1 MRDYREIW
9 VAKWLHRVEHTH
21 TRTYTHIHKRA
32 DGEASEWTRLFR
44 ETGNCRLFPPPS
56 LLLLFL
62 SLSPRP
68 FSPSPFLP
76 PSLRLVLSRTR
87 TDGGLSRNDLCVPMC
102 RNNRP
107 LREKTRVVGTIVSRQ
122 WWVVVVVVV
131 EVASHNH
138 QSQSF
143 GEKAA
148 GYLTSCYTPPPRVYD
163 PLTAIMQPN
172 LSLPLYNRVSRD
184 VRLFRWE
191 DLSLSLWMMQRNGLR
206 EISPVWNSYLFLS
219 RQKEENLLYSM
230 ESISNSNKE
239 IT

>member
-21 TRTYTHIHKRA
+21 TRTYTHTQARRRRSVRVNALVQGDRK
-32 DGEASEWTRLFR
+32 
-44 ETGNCRLFPPPS
+44 
-56 LLLLFL
+56 
-62 SLSPRP
+62 LSPL
-68 FSPSPFLP
+68 PSSLP
-76 PSLRLVLSRTR
+76 LSVSFCHGRVRTADFHATISAFRCAAIIGRCERKLVSLGQSFR
-87 TDGGLSRNDLCVPMC
+87 GG
-102 RNNRP
+102 
-107 LREKTRVVGTIVSRQ
+107 G
-122 WWVVVVVVV
+122 WWVVVVVVVVVVEV

>member
-1 MRDYREIW
+1 
-9 VAKWLHRVEHTH
+9 
-21 TRTYTHIHKRA
+21 
-32 DGEASEWTRLFR
+32 
-44 ETGNCRLFPPPS
+44 
-56 LLLLFL
+56 
-62 SLSPRP
+62 
-68 FSPSPFLP
+68 
-76 PSLRLVLSRTR
+76 
-87 TDGGLSRNDLCVPMC
+87 MC

-191 DLSLSLWMMQRNGLR
+191 DLSLSL
-206 EISPVWNSYLFLS
+206 
-219 RQKEENLLYSM
+219 
-230 ESISNSNKE
+230 
-239 IT
+239 